1 MLIILLQKFS
11 SDRRVAMLKNRQ
23 VGFVGSGNMG
33 EALIHGLLHGH
44 LCRPDQII
52 CSDTRSEKLKM
63 IREKYG
69 VKGPSHN
76 TEVVKQS
83 DIIVLAVKPQ
93 IMKPVVSEIAKNLDF
108 SKLIISI
115 AAGVPLEAIESCAK
129 KELKLIRVMP
139 NICVSVREGISAIAA
154 GKHALKE
161 DLLMAK
167 TIFDSVGKS
176 LFIEEGLLDAVT
188 GLSGSGPAYI
198 FLIIDALADAG
209 VKVGLSRDD
218 ALILSSQT
226 VLGAAKMLLE
236 TGEHPGKLKDL
247 VTSPGGTAIA
257 GLHTLEE
264 GGLRTT
270 LINAVEV
277 ATRRSE
283 ALGKIMKNNLIPD

>member
-1 MLIILLQKFS
+1 
-11 SDRRVAMLKNRQ
+11 MLKNKQ
-23 VGFVGSGNMG
+23 VGILGTGNMG
-33 EALIHGLLHGH
+33 EALIHGLLYGH
-44 LCRPDQII
+44 LCRPEQIF
-52 CSDTRSEKLKM
+52 CSDVRAERLKV

-69 VKGPSHN
+69 VKSTSHN
-76 TEVVKQS
+76 VEVVKQS
-83 DIIVLAVKPQ
+83 DIIILAVKPQ
-93 IMKPVVSEIAKNLDF
+93 IMKQVVEEIAKHLDL

-115 AAGVPLEAIESCAK
+115 AAGVPLDAIEACARK
-129 KELKLIRVMP
+129 DLKLIRVMS
-139 NICVSVREGISAIAA
+139 NICVSVREGVSAISG

-161 DLLMAK
+161 DLMMAK

-176 LFIEEGLLDAVT
+176 LFIEENLLDAVT

-218 ALILSSQT
+218 ALILAPQT
-226 VLGAAKMLLE
+226 VLGAAKMLIE
-236 TGEHPGKLKDL
+236 TGEHPGKLKDM

-277 ATRRSE
+277 ATQRSK
-283 ALGKIMKNNLIPD
+283 ALGEMMKNDLISK

>member
-1 MLIILLQKFS
+1 
-11 SDRRVAMLKNRQ
+11 MLKNRQ
-23 VGFVGSGNMG
+23 VGLIGTGNMG
-33 EALIHGLLHGH
+33 EALIKGLLHGH
-44 LCRPDQII
+44 VCKPEQIF
-52 CSDTRSEKLKM
+52 CSDTRPERLKSL
-63 IREKYG
+63 REMYG
-69 VKGPSHN
+69 VKGTSHN
-76 TEVVKQS
+76 IEVAKHS
-83 DIIVLAVKPQ
+83 DILILAVKPQ
-93 IMKPVVSEIAKNLDF
+93 IMKQVVSEVAKHLDL

-115 AAGVPLEAIESCAK
+115 AAGVPLDAIESRAQ

-139 NICVSVREGISAIAA
+139 NICVSVREGVSAIAG
-154 GKHALKE
+154 GKHITKE
-161 DLLMAK
+161 DLMVAK

-176 LFIEEGLLDAVT
+176 LFIEENLLDAVT

-218 ALILSSQT
+218 ALLLASQT
-226 VLGAAKMLLE
+226 VLGASKMLIE

-277 ATRRSE
+277 ATQRSKG
-283 ALGKIMKNNLIPD
+283 LGEMMKNNLANK

>member
-1 MLIILLQKFS
+1 
-11 SDRRVAMLKNRQ
+11 MLKNKQ
-23 VGFVGSGNMG
+23 VGILGTGNMG
-33 EALIHGLLHGH
+33 EALIHGLLYGH
-44 LCRPDQII
+44 LCRPDQIF
-52 CSDTRSEKLKM
+52 CSDVRPERLKVV
-63 IREKYG
+63 REKYG
-69 VKGPSHN
+69 VKTTSHN

-83 DIIVLAVKPQ
+83 EIIILSVKPQ
-93 IMKPVVSEIAKNLDF
+93 IMKQVVGEIAKYLDL

-115 AAGVPLEAIESCAK
+115 AAGVPMDAIESCARK
-129 KELKLIRVMP
+129 DLKLIRVMP
-139 NICVSVREGISAIAA
+139 NICVSVREGASAIAG

-161 DLLMAK
+161 DLMMAK

-176 LFIEEGLLDAVT
+176 LFIEEDLLDAVT

-218 ALILSSQT
+218 ALILAPQT
-226 VLGAAKMLLE
+226 VLGAAKMLIE
-236 TGEHPGKLKDL
+236 TGEHPGKLKDM

-277 ATRRSE
+277 ATERSKI
-283 ALGKIMKNNLIPD
+283 LGEMMKNDLTNK

>member
-1 MLIILLQKFS
+1 
-11 SDRRVAMLKNRQ
+11 MLKNKQ
-23 VGFVGSGNMG
+23 VGILGTGNMG
-33 EALIHGLLHGH
+33 EALIHGLLYGH
-44 LCRPDQII
+44 LCRPEQIF
-52 CSDTRSEKLKM
+52 CSDVRAERLKA

-69 VKGPSHN
+69 VKSTSHN
-76 TEVVKQS
+76 VEVVKQS
-83 DIIVLAVKPQ
+83 DIVILAVKPQ
-93 IMKPVVSEIAKNLDF
+93 IMKPVVEEIAKYLDL

-115 AAGVPLEAIESCAK
+115 AAGVPLDAIEACARK
-129 KELKLIRVMP
+129 DLKLIRVMS
-139 NICVSVREGISAIAA
+139 NICVSVREGVSAIAG

-161 DLLMAK
+161 DLMMAK

-176 LFIEEGLLDAVT
+176 LFIEEDLLDAVT

-218 ALILSSQT
+218 ALILAPQT
-226 VLGAAKMLLE
+226 VLGAAKMLIE
-236 TGEHPGKLKDL
+236 TGEHPGKLKDM

-277 ATRRSE
+277 ATQRSK
-283 ALGKIMKNNLIPD
+283 ALGEMMKNDLISK

>member
-1 MLIILLQKFS
+1 
-11 SDRRVAMLKNRQ
+11 MLKNKQ
-23 VGFVGSGNMG
+23 VGILGTGNMG

-44 LCRPDQII
+44 LCRPDQIF
-52 CSDTRSEKLKM
+52 CSDVRPERLKA

-69 VKGPSHN
+69 VKTTSHN

-83 DIIVLAVKPQ
+83 EIIILSVKPQ
-93 IMKPVVSEIAKNLDF
+93 IMKQVVDEITKYLDF
-108 SKLIISI
+108 SKPIISI
-115 AAGVPLEAIESCAK
+115 AAGVSLDAIESCARK
-129 KELKLIRVMP
+129 DLKLIRVMP
-139 NICVSVREGISAIAA
+139 NICVSVREGVSAIAG
-154 GKHALKE
+154 GKHAQKE
-161 DLLMAK
+161 DLMMAK

-176 LFIEEGLLDAVT
+176 IFIEETLLDAVT

-218 ALILSSQT
+218 ALILASQT
-226 VLGAAKMLLE
+226 VLGAAKMLIE
-236 TGEHPGKLKDL
+236 TGEHPGKLKDM

-277 ATRRSE
+277 ATQR
-283 ALGKIMKNNLIPD
+283 AKILGEMMKDNLINQ

>member
-1 MLIILLQKFS
+1 LTAIASGGRI
-11 SDRRVAMLKNRQ
+11 MLKNRQ
-23 VGFVGSGNMG
+23 VGILGTGNMG

-44 LCRPDQII
+44 LCRPDQIF
-52 CSDTRSEKLKM
+52 CSDVRPERLKV

-69 VKGPSHN
+69 VKTTSHN

-83 DIIVLAVKPQ
+83 EIIILSVKPQ
-93 IMKPVVSEIAKNLDF
+93 IMKQVVGEIAKYLDF

-115 AAGVPLEAIESCAK
+115 AAGVPLDAIEACARK
-129 KELKLIRVMP
+129 DLKLIRVMS
-139 NICVSVREGISAIAA
+139 NICVSVREGVSAIAG

-161 DLLMAK
+161 DLMMAK

-176 LFIEEGLLDAVT
+176 LFIEEDLLDAVT

-218 ALILSSQT
+218 ALILAPQT
-226 VLGAAKMLLE
+226 VLGAAKMLIE
-236 TGEHPGKLKDL
+236 TGEHPGKLKDM

-277 ATRRSE
+277 ATQRSK
-283 ALGKIMKNNLIPD
+283 ALGEMMKNDLISK

>member
-1 MLIILLQKFS
+1 
-11 SDRRVAMLKNRQ
+11 MLKNKQ
-23 VGFVGSGNMG
+23 VGILGTGNMG

-44 LCRPDQII
+44 LCRPDQIF
-52 CSDTRSEKLKM
+52 CSDVRPERLKA
-63 IREKYG
+63 IRENYG
-69 VKGPSHN
+69 VKTTSHN

-83 DIIVLAVKPQ
+83 EIIILAVKPQ
-93 IMKPVVSEIAKNLDF
+93 IMKQVVDEIAKYLDF

-115 AAGVPLEAIESCAK
+115 AAGVPLDAIESCAK
-129 KELKLIRVMP
+129 RDLKLIRVMP
-139 NICVSVREGISAIAA
+139 NICVSVREGASAIAG
-154 GKHALKE
+154 GKHAQKE
-161 DLLMAK
+161 DLMLAK

-176 LFIEEGLLDAVT
+176 LFIEEYLLDAVT

-218 ALILSSQT
+218 ALILASQT
-226 VLGAAKMLLE
+226 VLGAAKMLIE
-236 TGEHPGKLKDL
+236 TGEHPGKLKDM
-247 VTSPGGTAIA
+247 VTSPGGTAIT

-277 ATRRSE
+277 ATER
-283 ALGKIMKNNLIPD
+283 AKVLGEMMKSNLAKA

>member
-1 MLIILLQKFS
+1 
-11 SDRRVAMLKNRQ
+11 MLKNKQ
-23 VGFVGSGNMG
+23 VGILGTGNMG
-33 EALIHGLLHGH
+33 EALIHGLLYGH
-44 LCRPDQII
+44 LCRPEQIF
-52 CSDTRSEKLKM
+52 CSDVRAERLKA

-69 VKGPSHN
+69 VKSTSHN
-76 TEVVKQS
+76 VEVVKQS
-83 DIIVLAVKPQ
+83 DIVILAVKPQ
-93 IMKPVVSEIAKNLDF
+93 IMKHVVEEIAKYLDL

-115 AAGVPLEAIESCAK
+115 AAGVPLDAIEACARK
-129 KELKLIRVMP
+129 DLKLIRVMS
-139 NICVSVREGISAIAA
+139 NICVSVREGVSAIAG

-176 LFIEEGLLDAVT
+176 LFIEEDLLDAVT

-218 ALILSSQT
+218 ALILAPQT
-226 VLGAAKMLLE
+226 VLGAAKMLIE
-236 TGEHPGKLKDL
+236 TGEHPGKLKDM

-270 LINAVEV
+270 LINAVEI
-277 ATRRSE
+277 ATQRSK
-283 ALGKIMKNNLIPD
+283 ALGEMMKNDLSSK